1 MPFYHYQAID
11 KSGKEISD
19 HLEAQNEGEVMQILQ
34 QRNMTILE
42 VKTVA
47 DKRAEK
53 KDMNINLFGGA
64 PKVPILLVLTFYEQL
79 GFLIKAGIPI
89 FLAIKMLGDQL
100 KHPRLEEILKT
111 VLFELSEGFPL
122 SLALQKFP
130 ESFPPLHTNLI
141 GVGEKSGNLDGALAQ
156 LVELTQEQQEIRG
169 KIVKAAAYPIFL
181 LSLCLA
187 LVMGLLM
194 FMFPQFEEIF
204 KGFGVKL
211 PFLTQFFIDIS
222 HQLRNNTIPIF
233 GGLGAVIGSIIYFFK
248 SDATSETRDKMFLSL
263 PLIKD
268 VFVAMFVAL
277 FAKTLSSLL
286 KSGIPLLDGLRI
298 CQETI
303 RGEAKRKF
311 FEKLITSVKE
321 GEPVSK
327 AMEGSLLIPDMALQL
342 FIVGEKTGHI
352 DKMLENTFLYYKKQ
366 YNELLQK
373 VTAVLQPALLFFSAV
388 LICMVAI
395 SVFVPL
401 FKLSASSKG
410 SGE

>member
-19 HLEAQNEGEVMQILQ
+19 HVEAQSEGEVMQILQ
-34 QRNMTILE
+34 QRNLTILE

-53 KDMNINLFGGA
+53 KDLNLNLFGGA
-64 PKVPILLVLTFYEQL
+64 PKVPIALVLTFYEQL

-100 KHPRLEEILKT
+100 KHPRLSEILKT
-111 VLFELSEGFPL
+111 VMFELSEGFPL

-141 GVGEKSGNLDGALAQ
+141 GVGEKSGNLDGALNQ
-156 LVELTQEQQEIRG
+156 LVDLVQEQQDIRS
-169 KIVKAAAYPIFL
+169 KVVKAAAYPVFL
-181 LSLCLA
+181 LSLV
-187 LVMGLLM
+187 LVLVIGLLM

-211 PFLTQFFIDIS
+211 PFLTQFFIDCS
-222 HQLRNNTIPIF
+222 HQLRGNTVTIL
-233 GGLGAVIGSIIYFFK
+233 GGIGAVVGSIAYFFK
-248 SDATSETRDKMFLSL
+248 SEATSEARDNLFLSL

-277 FAKTLSSLL
+277 FAKTLSSLI
-286 KSGIPLLDGLRI
+286 KSGIPLLEGLRI

-311 FEKLITSVKE
+311 FEKLINSVKE

-327 AMEGSLLIPDMALQL
+327 AMEGSQLIPDMALQL
-342 FIVGEKTGHI
+342 FVVGEKTGHI

-366 YNELLQK
+366 YNELLGK
-373 VTAVLQPALLFFSAV
+373 TTAVLQPLLLLFSAT

-410 SGE
+410 SNE